1 MATLNDVAAVAGV
14 SPTTVS
20 RVINNYGSLSEK
32 TKTKVFAA
40 MRELNYAP
48 NNLARS
54 LSGKKTQLVGL
65 IFPSVSNPFFGELV
79 ATLENTL
86 FAAGYKTILCNSAN
100 NADKERAYL
109 RMLAANQVD
118 GIITSTHNLGIT
130 EYQKIALP
138 IVAFDRN
145 LAPTIPIVSSDN
157 YQGGRIAAEALVSQG
172 CRHIVMLVSSAETP
186 EPTNDRQRAY
196 ADVLQQH
203 HLTPQVTPLGFTTD
217 VSVKRL
223 TIRTLLQDDP
233 TIDGVFCSDDL
244 TALLVLEEAEQL
256 GRKVPADLKI
266 IGYDGTPFMQA
277 YHPELAT
284 IQQPFNALGQLLI
297 ATLTACIDGR
307 PPKVLAPLPVQ
318 LRPGRTLTLDW
329 A

>member
-1 MATLNDVAAVAGV
+1 MATLNDVAKVAGV

-20 RVINNYGSLSEK
+20 RVINNYGALSEK

-79 ATLENTL
+79 ATLENSL

-157 YQGGRIAAEALVSQG
+157 YQGGRIASEALIAQG
-172 CRHIVMLVSSAETP
+172 CRHIVMLVSSAGTS
-186 EPTNDRQRAY
+186 EPTNARQQAY
-196 ADVLQQH
+196 ADVMAQH
-203 HLTPQVTPLGFTTD
+203 GLTPTVTPLGFNT
-217 VSVKRL
+217 VASVKRI
-223 TIRTLLQDDP
+223 TIRTMLQNQP
-233 TIDGVFCSDDL
+233 IDGIFCSDDL
-244 TALLVLEEAEQL
+244 TALLVLEEAAKLGIDVPTQL
-256 GRKVPADLKI
+256 KV
-266 IGYDGTPFMQA
+266 IGYDGTQFMRD

-284 IQQPFNALGQLLI
+284 IQQPFTGLGQLLI
-297 ATLTACIDGR
+297 ATLTACINDQ
-307 PPKVLAPLPVQ
+307 PPKHLAPLPVQ
-318 LRPGRTLTLDW
+318 LRPGETLNADW